1 MDSQPAVLV
10 ITDSVTIHA
19 AIVSWGLQNFN
30 VKAEDLHVITQ
41 ADRLEGKLNLKSS
54 SLDAVVSVSGLHTQ
68 QWLLELARV
77 LRPGGVIV
85 LQNPNSANHARAC
98 NSLEIFKAFL
108 ETLSALKR
116 DLLLAGFVVS
126 EGADGSIDGLG
137 PLVVK
142 GRKPVWETGSS
153 FKLKKKVVEKPTNV
167 VKDDIPDF
175 KVQLVDDLDDLIDED
190 SLLTEEDLKKPNLPQ
205 ADNCEVGKAGRKACK
220 NCTCGRVE
228 MEEKKE
234 KLGLAS
240 DLLDNP
246 QSSCGSCGLGDAFR
260 CSTCPYKGL
269 PPFKL
274 GEKISLSQSFLT
286 ADI

>member
-85 LQNPNSANHARAC
+85 LQNPNSANHDV
-98 NSLEIFKAFL
+98 K
-108 ETLSALKR
+108 ETLSALER

-175 KVQLVDDLDDLIDED
+175 KVQLVDDLNDLIDED
-190 SLLTEEDLKKPNLPQ
+190 SLLTEEDLKKANLPQ
-205 ADNCEVGKAGRKACK
+205 ADDCEVGKAGRKACK

>member
-1 MDSQPAVLV
+1 MDSHPAVLV
-10 ITDSVTIHA
+10 IADSVTLHA
-19 AIVSWGLQNFN
+19 AIISWGLQNFQ

-41 ADRLEGKLNLKSS
+41 ADRLEGKLNLNSS

-77 LRPGGVIV
+77 LKPGGIIV
-85 LQNPNSANHARAC
+85 LQNPDSAHHD
-98 NSLEIFKAFL
+98 IK
-108 ETLSALKR
+108 ETLSSLER
-116 DLLLAGFVVS
+116 NLLLAGFVVS
-126 EGADGSIDGLG
+126 EGADGSIEGLG
-137 PLVVK
+137 PLAVK
-142 GRKPVWETGSS
+142 GRKPTWETGSS
-153 FKLKKKVVEKPTNV
+153 FKLKNTVAEKPA
-167 VKDDIPDF
+167 KGALMFDIPSF
-175 KVQLVDDLDDLIDED
+175 KVQLEDDVDDLIDED
-190 SLLTEEDLKKPNLPQ
+190 SLLTEEDLKKPELPPV
-205 ADNCEVGKAGRKACK
+205 DDCEVGKAGRKACK

-228 MEEKKE
+228 MEEKQE
-234 KLGLAS
+234 KLGLTS
-240 DLLDNP
+240 DLLQLDNP

>member
-1 MDSQPAVLV
+1 MDSHPAVLV
-10 ITDSVTIHA
+10 ITDSVTLHA
-19 AIVSWGLQNFN
+19 AIINWGLQYFQ

-41 ADRLEGKLNLKSS
+41 ADRLEGKLNLNSS

-68 QWLLELARV
+68 HWLLELARV
-77 LRPGGVIV
+77 LKPGGIIV
-85 LQNPNSANHARAC
+85 LQDPDSAHHDV
-98 NSLEIFKAFL
+98 K
-108 ETLSALKR
+108 ETLSSLER
-116 DLLLAGFVVS
+116 NLLLAGFVVL
-126 EGADGSIDGLG
+126 EGADGSIEGLG

-142 GRKPVWETGSS
+142 GRKPTWETGSS
-153 FKLKKKVVEKPTNV
+153 FKLKKKVAEKPAKGTIF
-167 VKDDIPDF
+167 DIPSF
-175 KVQLVDDLDDLIDED
+175 KVQLEDDMDDLIDED
-190 SLLTEEDLKKPNLPQ
+190 SLLTEEDLKKPELLPV
-205 ADNCEVGKAGRKACK
+205 DDCEVGKAGRKACK

-228 MEEKKE
+228 MEEKQE
-234 KLGLAS
+234 KLGLTS

>member
-85 LQNPNSANHARAC
+85 LQNPNSANHDV
-98 NSLEIFKAFL
+98 K
-108 ETLSALKR
+108 ETLSALER

-153 FKLKKKVVEKPTNV
+153 FKLKKNVVEKPTNV

-205 ADNCEVGKAGRKACK
+205 ADDCEVGKAGRKACK

>member
-1 MDSQPAVLV
+1 MDSHPAVLV
-10 ITDSVTIHA
+10 ITDSVTLHA
-19 AIVSWGLQNFN
+19 AIINWGLQYFQ

-41 ADRLEGKLNLKSS
+41 ADRLEGKLNLNSS
-54 SLDAVVSVSGLHTQ
+54 SLDAVVSVSGLHMQ
-68 QWLLELARV
+68 HWLLELARV
-77 LRPGGVIV
+77 LKPGGIIV
-85 LQNPNSANHARAC
+85 LQNPDSAHHDV
-98 NSLEIFKAFL
+98 K
-108 ETLSALKR
+108 ETLSSLER
-116 DLLLAGFVVS
+116 NLLLAGFVVL
-126 EGADGSIDGLG
+126 EGADGSIEGLG

-142 GRKPVWETGSS
+142 GRKPTWETGSS
-153 FKLKKKVVEKPTNV
+153 FKLKKTVAEKPAKGTIF
-167 VKDDIPDF
+167 DIPSF
-175 KVQLVDDLDDLIDED
+175 KVQLEDDLDDLIDED
-190 SLLTEEDLKKPNLPQ
+190 SLLTEEDLKKPELLPV
-205 ADNCEVGKAGRKACK
+205 DDCEVGKAGRKACK

-228 MEEKKE
+228 MEEKQE
-234 KLGLAS
+234 KLGLTS